1 MAGAF
6 TVEQGNQAIEKLRP
20 TDRFGQI
27 GVKAYLFQAGRIATQ
42 SHGSEH
48 NQTDLFVSG
57 IFSDFPV
64 RFSTV
69 HVRHNHVGSQRIL

>member
-20 TDRFGQI
+20 ADRFGQI
-27 GVKAYLFQAGRIATQ
+27 GVKAYLFQAGRITAQ
-42 SHGSEH
+42 CRGSGH
-48 NQTDLFVSG
+48 NQVGLFVSG
-57 IFSDFPV
+57 IFSDFPAQ
-64 RFSTV
+64 FSTV